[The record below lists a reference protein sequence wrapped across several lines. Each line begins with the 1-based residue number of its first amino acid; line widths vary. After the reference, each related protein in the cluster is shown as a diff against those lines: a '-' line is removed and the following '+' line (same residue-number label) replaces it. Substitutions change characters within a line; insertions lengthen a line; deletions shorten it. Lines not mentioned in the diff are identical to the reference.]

1 MYLYVASIHIIAE
14 CRWDQVPQDKTQ
26 LIAVYNRTVV
36 QHPTIYH
43 VSIYLVCLT
52 RLLLTLIPCSRRN
65 KTSYCLTKQIT

>member
-14 CRWDQVPQDKTQ
+14 CRWDQVPRNKTQ

-43 VSIYLVCLT
+43 VSIYLNVFD
-52 RLLLTLIPCSRRN
+52 
-65 KTSYCLTKQIT
+65 